1 MNQSLDPTALV
12 YESIYGYCR
21 VSSMEQANHGTSLAE
36 QKKIITKM
44 SMYLFD
50 REPDGFYIDDGI
62 SGTIDFDDRPQGKA
76 LKNILEPNDVVLC
89 SKLDRLIRRIS
100 VLCKIRDDFN
110 ECNIHLFA
118 HDILGGAE
126 SISTSKSPSAKM
138 FVNIMATF
146 AEWDR
151 DSTAAKLHTGKMR
164 VAKEGRYIGGGVPYG
179 YQLEKRGRHQYL
191 VEVPEEQ
198 EVIQYVDTSMIRH
211 EKMGRKAP
219 WRKMAKQIKS
229 LYNQDLPFWKVE
241 RIAKRKVKERA
252 TV

>member
-1 MNQSLDPTALV
+1 MITAPKLV

-36 QKKIITKM
+36 QKKVITKM
-44 SMYLFD
+44 SLYLFD
-50 REPDGFYIDDGI
+50 KEPDGFYIDDGI

-76 LKNILEPNDVVLC
+76 LKYILEPNDVVLC

-110 ECNIHLFA
+110 ELNIHLFA

-126 SISTSKSPSAKM
+126 SISTSSSPSAKM

-151 DSTAAKLHTGKMR
+151 DSTAAKLHSGKLR
-164 VAKEGRYIGGGVPYG
+164 VAEQGRYIGGGVPYG
-179 YQLEKRGRHQYL
+179 FRLELRGRHQYL
-191 VEVPEEQ
+191 VEIPEQQ
-198 EVIQYVDTSMIRH
+198 EIIQYVDTSLIRH
-211 EKMGRKAP
+211 HKKGKKAP
-219 WRKMAKQIKS
+219 WRIMSKQIGS
-229 LYNQDLPFWKVE
+229 LYNQTVPPWKVK
-241 RIAKRKVKERA
+241 RIAERKLKERA
-252 TV
+252 SV

>member
-1 MNQSLDPTALV
+1 MITAPKLV

-36 QKKIITKM
+36 QKKVITKM
-44 SMYLFD
+44 SLYLFD
-50 REPDGFYIDDGI
+50 KEPDGFYIDDGI

-76 LKNILEPNDVVLC
+76 LKNVLEPNDVVLC

-110 ECNIHLFA
+110 DTNIHLFA

-126 SISTSKSPSAKM
+126 SISTSMSPSAKM

-151 DSTAAKLHTGKMR
+151 DSTAAKLHTGKLR
-164 VAKEGRYIGGGVPYG
+164 VEQEGRYIGGGVPYG
-179 YQLEKRGRHQYL
+179 YRLEKRGRHNYL
-191 VEVPEEQ
+191 VEVPEQ
-198 EVIQYVDTSMIRH
+198 QDIIRYVDTSMIRFK
-211 EKMGRKAP
+211 KMGKKAP
-219 WRKMAKQIKS
+219 WRRLSNQIGS
-229 LYNQDLPFWKVE
+229 LYNADMPPWKVQ
-241 RIAKRKVKERA
+241 RIAERRLKERA